1 MGKIPTFSR
10 FFWGE
15 RPLVR
20 FVKIFRFI
28 FSEQHVEGRSLCIV
42 RIEVVEEEEEKEVEE
57 QEEREVEQG
66 VRKSA
71 LSLSL
76 GRNLTFSAIC
86 QEVYSNLRAHG
97 MPISRCN
104 QD

>member
-1 MGKIPTFSR
+1 M
-10 FFWGE
+10 
-15 RPLVR
+15 
-20 FVKIFRFI
+20 
-28 FSEQHVEGRSLCIV
+28 
-42 RIEVVEEEEEKEVEE
+42 EE

>member
-1 MGKIPTFSR
+1 M
-10 FFWGE
+10 
-15 RPLVR
+15 
-20 FVKIFRFI
+20 
-28 FSEQHVEGRSLCIV
+28 EGRSLCIIRMQV
-42 RIEVVEEEEEKEVEE
+42 VEEEEEKVVEEEEEKEVEE